1 MEKKT
6 YYILLRDLED
16 PSSQSSAGML
26 WGMLS
31 NYVYGTQ
38 PPLALKG
45 ELFES
50 LPAAD
55 ITTAG
60 VEVEDKV
67 AVCGLKQKCLQV
79 ECPKEDLQII
89 SDKDTQLLLAVQS
102 YHQRCRL
109 LKDRQDLLK
118 WAVAD
123 NEGCRVSVWMDEL
136 KRDVPA
142 IVHYKGALP
151 PYDGIM
157 FGVEIVVCFFGGE
170 GVEGINLQQSL
181 FVNT

>member
-89 SDKDTQLLLAVQS
+89 SDKDTQHLLAVQS
-102 YHQRCRL
+102 YHQRL
-109 LKDRQDLLK
+109 
-118 WAVAD
+118 
-123 NEGCRVSVWMDEL
+123 
-136 KRDVPA
+136 
-142 IVHYKGALP
+142 
-151 PYDGIM
+151 
-157 FGVEIVVCFFGGE
+157 
-170 GVEGINLQQSL
+170 SL
-181 FVNT
+181 IHI

>member
-38 PPLALKG
+38 TPLALKG

-60 VEVEDKV
+60 VECYLFKK
-67 AVCGLKQKCLQV
+67 LKLFFASIEFQKDQNNSPV
-79 ECPKEDLQII
+79 
-89 SDKDTQLLLAVQS
+89 LLF
-102 YHQRCRL
+102 
-109 LKDRQDLLK
+109 KT
-118 WAVAD
+118 
-123 NEGCRVSVWMDEL
+123 
-136 KRDVPA
+136 
-142 IVHYKGALP
+142 
-151 PYDGIM
+151 
-157 FGVEIVVCFFGGE
+157 
-170 GVEGINLQQSL
+170 L
-181 FVNT
+181 FWH